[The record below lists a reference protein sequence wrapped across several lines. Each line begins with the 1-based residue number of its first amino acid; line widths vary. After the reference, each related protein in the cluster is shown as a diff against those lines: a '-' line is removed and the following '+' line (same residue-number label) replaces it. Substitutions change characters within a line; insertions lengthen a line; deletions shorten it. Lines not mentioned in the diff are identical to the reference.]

1 LVEQLWQQKGQAL
14 AAYAH
19 DGERAHP
26 TLALLHNSL
35 APQLTAYLARGER
48 KLMLFLDA
56 VGAQQINFEGQ
67 QTAFHNLNTQE
78 DWQRWLQAKGPIN
91 E

>member
-1 LVEQLWQQKGQAL
+1 MVEQLWQQKGQAL
-14 AAYAH
+14 AAYAS

-26 TLALLHNSL
+26 TLALLHTSL
-35 APQLTAYLARGER
+35 VPQLAAYLARGER

-56 VGAQQINFEGQ
+56 VGAGKITFEGQ
-67 QTAFHNLNTQE
+67 QAAFHNLNTQE
-78 DWQRWLQAKGPIN
+78 DCQRWLQEKGLTN